1 MHIGI
6 IWFLQLL
13 YSPHFHCLISMV
25 RMSATMLNKGGES
38 ILFLIL
44 EELFS
49 FSSWCLTLVIGL
61 PYRNF
66 VVFVFSMI
74 FIFLVSPFMKGY
86 RMLSR
91 ILFVSIDD
99 HVYVL
104 EPIHELHCIYWLEF
118 AKLSLSQNNLATLFY
133 FLNVL
138 LSSFC
143 NYFI

>member
-1 MHIGI
+1 MISSTLV
-6 IWFLQLL
+6 F
-13 YSPHFHCLISMV
+13 PPPFHCLISLV
-25 RMSATMLNKGGES
+25 RMSATMLNESGKG

-44 EELFS
+44 EERFS
-49 FSSWCLTLVIGL
+49 VLSWCLTLVIGL

-74 FIFLVSPFMKGY
+74 FIFLVSPIMKGY
-86 RMLSR
+86 WMLSR
-91 ILFVSIDD
+91 FLFVSIDD

-104 EPIHELHCIYWLEF
+104 EPIHVLHWIYWLEF
-118 AKLSLSQNNLATLFY
+118 TKLSLSQINLATLFY